1 MRAHG
6 DNDLFR
12 SAFDRPGG
20 VEIGR
25 QCFTQRTIAA
35 MFDIAGKLCL
45 MLAVIPVLQALPDME
60 GKQIRVGNAGY
71 KSTARSGKPSDS
83 LGDRAA
89 AQ

>member
-1 MRAHG
+1 
-6 DNDLFR
+6 
-12 SAFDRPGG
+12 
-20 VEIGR
+20 
-25 QCFTQRTIAA
+25 

-71 KSTARSGKPSDS
+71 KSTAISGKPSDS